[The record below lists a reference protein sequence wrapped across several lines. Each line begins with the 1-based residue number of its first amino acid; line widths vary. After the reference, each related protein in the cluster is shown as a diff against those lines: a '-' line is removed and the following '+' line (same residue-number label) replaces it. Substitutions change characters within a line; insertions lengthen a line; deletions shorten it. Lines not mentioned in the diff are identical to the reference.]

1 MSKRVTAKEKR
12 EVTERARYL
21 CEYCRSPSRFSTQSF
36 SVEHIHPR
44 QKGGDNALDNLA
56 FACQGC
62 NGSKHTK
69 TTGVDPFTDQ
79 RVPLYHPR
87 QHTWSDHFSWSD
99 DYTLVLGLTPTGR
112 ATIHVLQLNRE
123 GLMNLRWAL
132 RAINRHPPEEQRNAK
147 IITDGRVIK

>member
-1 MSKRVTAKEKR
+1 MRKRVTAKER
-12 EVTERARYL
+12 AEVTTRADNR
-21 CEYCRSPSRFSTQSF
+21 CEYCLSPANFATPSF

-69 TTGVDPFTDQ
+69 ITGIDPFTKR

-87 QHTWSDHFSWSD
+87 QQRWSDHFAWSED
-99 DYTLVLGLTPTGR
+99 FTQVLGLTPTGR
-112 ATIHVLQLNRE
+112 ATIHVLELNRE
-123 GLMNLRWAL
+123 GLVNLRGAL
-132 RAINRHPPEEQRNAK
+132 CAVGQHPPEEREE
-147 IITDGRVIK
+147 